1 MKFMQQEKVKK
12 IRGDP
17 RLSKTLISPQAW
29 MKMTEIKAFSMFW
42 VMESEL
48 AESMRLNQVQCDM
61 LERGAITIKVNSG

>member
-17 RLSKTLISPQAW
+17 GLSKTLISPQAW
-29 MKMTEIKAFSMFW
+29 MKMIEIKAFSMLW

-61 LERGAITIKVNSG
+61 LEGGAITIKVNSG